1 MAAIAN
7 AARTCEERGL
17 LSERRMLAALA
28 CGVASFSTAPA
39 GLHRG
44 RARPRIAAPHC
55 SAADLDV
62 DQVVRQTKPVTL
74 AYLGD
79 AVWELEVRKRL
90 LWPPRKINALNSAVV
105 TKTCAEGQH
114 VRVCMPVCF
123 CASWCDVTD
132 WCCCC
137 PTLAGYSHP
146 DGCRLRAN

>member
-1 MAAIAN
+1 MTVAVFGPCLAN
-7 AARTCEERGL
+7 AARTCTR
-17 LSERRMLAALA
+17 SERARMLAALA

-62 DQVVRQTKPVTL
+62 DQVVRQAKPVTL

-114 VRVCMPVCF
+114 AGTHVPKVACTFVCLHACM
-123 CASWCDVTD
+123 
-132 WCCCC
+132 
-137 PTLAGYSHP
+137 L
-146 DGCRLRAN
+146 LRALL

>member
-1 MAAIAN
+1 
-7 AARTCEERGL
+7 
-17 LSERRMLAALA
+17 MLAALA

-44 RARPRIAAPHC
+44 LTRPRIAARDC

-105 TKTCAEGQH
+105 TKTCAEGQNAGTH
-114 VRVCMPVCF
+114 VPKVAKTFACL
-123 CASWCDVTD
+123 CAYVL
-132 WCCCC
+132 
-137 PTLAGYSHP
+137 PALV
-146 DGCRLRAN
+146 

>member
-1 MAAIAN
+1 
-7 AARTCEERGL
+7 
-17 LSERRMLAALA
+17 MLAALA

-44 RARPRIAAPHC
+44 HARPRVAARSC
-55 SAADLDV
+55 AAGRDL

-90 LWPPRKINALNSAVV
+90 LWPPRKLNALNSAVV

-114 VRVCMPVCF
+114 VGLHVQKDARSHAPSHAPHLDNTHLAKAVCM
-123 CASWCDVTD
+123 A
-132 WCCCC
+132 
-137 PTLAGYSHP
+137 A
-146 DGCRLRAN
+146 RLPALM

>member
-1 MAAIAN
+1 
-7 AARTCEERGL
+7 
-17 LSERRMLAALA
+17 MLAALA

-39 GLHRG
+39 GLR

-114 VRVCMPVCF
+114 AGTHVPKVAYTSARLHACMLLP
-123 CASWCDVTD
+123 ALMTD
-132 WCCCC
+132 RCCCC

>member
-123 CASWCDVTD
+123 CARWCDVTD
-132 WCCCC
+132 RCCCC